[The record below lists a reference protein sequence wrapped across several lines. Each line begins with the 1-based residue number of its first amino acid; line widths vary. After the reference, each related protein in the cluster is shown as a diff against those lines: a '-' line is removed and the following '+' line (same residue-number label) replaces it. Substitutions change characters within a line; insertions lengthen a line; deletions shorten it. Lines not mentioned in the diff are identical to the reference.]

1 MPATMKA
8 AVARDYGQPLR
19 IEEVPVPEP
28 GPGQVVVR
36 VSRCGVC
43 HSDVHA
49 VDGDWPAKAKMPLIP
64 GHEVTG
70 HVAKAGQ
77 GVANFKEGDA
87 VGVPWINH
95 TCGHCELCLT
105 GWENF
110 CRQQQSTGYFVD
122 GGFAEYVLGWA
133 DYVTPLPAGID
144 MAGAA
149 PVLCAGLTSYK
160 AIKESGARPG
170 EWLAVVGVGGL
181 GHLAVEYGKAMG
193 LNVAAVDV
201 ADDKLAL
208 AKRLGA
214 DLTVNSVTEPDP
226 GRVIRKVT
234 GGCHGVVVTAVSL
247 SAYQQARGMVRTRG
261 ALIMVGLPNGNLEV
275 PIVQTLG
282 RGIMIRG
289 SSVGNRKD
297 LQEALA
303 FFAAGKIKPSVE
315 EKPLDAVNEVI
326 DGLRKG
332 TIQGRIVLR
341 IG

>member
-19 IEEVPVPEP
+19 IDEVPVPEP

-36 VSRCGVC
+36 VAKCGVC

-70 HVAKAGQ
+70 HVAKIGQ
-77 GVANFKEGDA
+77 GVSNLKEGDA

-122 GGFAEYVLGWA
+122 GGFAEYVLAWA

-214 DLTVNSVTEPDP
+214 DLTVNSATERDP
-226 GRVIRKVT
+226 GRVIRKET

-247 SAYQQARGMVRTRG
+247 AAYQQALGMVRTRG

-332 TIQGRIVLR
+332 TIQGRIVLN